1 MAQPL
6 IISPPPSGLKLD
18 LACGQSPREGF
29 EGVDLNAEAQHHVDL
44 FKFPFP
50 WADASA
56 DELHCSHFVEHLPMR
71 EVEERDVVID
81 CQECDGNLDT
91 VREHGC
97 QECGGDWV
105 HFLGQDF
112 LFAFFDEC
120 WRVLK
125 KDGVMTVVVPNA
137 SSWRAFQ
144 DPTHRRFITRDTFWY
159 LNADWRAAQKLDHYR
174 VRCDFAITVTP
185 IVPTELTLLHEAAQ
199 ARRFNESWNTIYD
212 WHAKLVKK

>member
-6 IISPPPSGLKLD
+6 VIAPPPSGLKLD

-29 EGVDLNAEAQHHVDL
+29 EGVDLNAPDAEHRVDL
-44 FKFPFP
+44 FKFPYP
-50 WADASA
+50 WADASV
-56 DELHCSHFVEHLPMR
+56 DELHSSHFVEHLPAR
-71 EVEERDVVID
+71 EVELRDV
-81 CQECDGNLDT
+81 
-91 VREHGC
+91 
-97 QECGGDWV
+97 
-105 HFLGQDF
+105 HFEKAHDHAPAFVGQDL

-212 WHAKLVKK
+212 WHARLVKK